1 MASNHDEKMTMQELK
16 SFHRIDRDIYRYL
29 AITLGKDPLVSV
41 AVIALWMFLE
51 ELGDIITNSAYD
63 EAIWAVHYIITSIP
77 PPPFHRTAVTDMPTT
92 LSLIRDYGSA
102 MYVSIKSLFEHGE
115 GGYASLKRIIGD
127 ACYRMFADIFRE
139 AMVKNGFGDDLNDL
153 VNDCANETN
162 EDTGIPEVQPDVSAP
177 ITSLKV
183 EVGSSSGTAEGENI
197 SEIGNTSSLLST
209 MEKQETVQVIPE
221 WERTLFVTFSRGF
234 PISEDQIREFFK
246 IVWKASA
253 CKKLVLPP
261 TPQLRQ
267 SMYAMI
273 LFHATETIDKILAGE
288 EKVRFLVN
296 GRDIQARRFEV
307 REGYLSL
314 NDGMVGV
321 QHLLGSIVLS

>member
-1 MASNHDEKMTMQELK
+1 MASYHDQKMTVQELRF
-16 SFHRIDRDIYRYL
+16 FHRIDRDIYRYL

-51 ELGDIITNSAYD
+51 ELGYPNIILELLKHQSDIITNSAYD
-63 EAIWAVHYIITSIP
+63 EAVWEVHYIITSIP

-102 MYVSIKSLFEHGE
+102 MYVSMKYLFEHGE

-153 VNDCANETN
+153 VNDCANEIN

-183 EVGSSSGTAEGENI
+183 EVGSSSGTAGGENI
-197 SEIGNTSSLLST
+197 SEIGNTSSLLPT

-221 WERTLFVTFSRGF
+221 CERTLFVTFSRGF
-234 PISEDQIREFFK
+234 PISEDQIREFFVRTYGENCMES
-246 IVWKASA
+246 ICMQEIS
-253 CKKLVLPP
+253 P
-261 TPQLRQ
+261 PQLRQ

-288 EKVRFLVN
+288 DKVCFLIN
-296 GRDIQARRFEV
+296 GRHIQARRLKV
-307 REGYLSL
+307 RE
-314 NDGMVGV
+314 V
-321 QHLLGSIVLS
+321 